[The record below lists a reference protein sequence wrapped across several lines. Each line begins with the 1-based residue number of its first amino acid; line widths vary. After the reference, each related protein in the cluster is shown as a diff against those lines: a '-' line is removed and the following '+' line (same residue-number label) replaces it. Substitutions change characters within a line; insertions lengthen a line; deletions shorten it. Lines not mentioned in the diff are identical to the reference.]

1 MKARVFL
8 VILIAGIT
16 VLAFSCGPG
25 RDPKTA
31 DLAPNAHM
39 VTAEEVIQTTM
50 YTYVRVS
57 SDGRD
62 YWVAINKTD
71 IKEGETYYWSVGS
84 EMNDFTSKELKRTF
98 PSIFFIQDFTDQPIT
113 PTRRPPASGMTAEG
127 QPQVQQPT
135 QEFKSI
141 TVQKAKGGVTI
152 AELFTSGGTYAG
164 KKVKIRGEVVKFS
177 AGIMNRN
184 WVHLQDGT
192 RDGDKFDLTVTTQE
206 TVKPGDMVTFEG
218 TVAVKKDFGAGYF
231 YEVIVEDARLIEN

>member
-1 MKARVFL
+1 MKAGVFL
-8 VILIAGIT
+8 FTLIAGIAM
-16 VLAFSCGPG
+16 LSYSCGPG
-25 RDPKTA
+25 KHPKTA

-62 YWVAINKTD
+62 YWVAINKAD
-71 IKEGETYYWSVGS
+71 IKEGETYYWSVGA
-84 EMNDFTSKELKRTF
+84 EMNDFTSKELNRTF

-113 PTRRPPASGMTAEG
+113 PTRRMPGSAMTG
-127 QPQVQQPT
+127 QTQPQPQQPVA
-135 QEFKSI
+135 EFKNI
-141 TVQKAKGGVTI
+141 TVPKAKGGVTI
-152 AELFTSGGTYAG
+152 AELFTRSGDYAG

-177 AGIMNRN
+177 PGIMNRN

-192 RDGDKFDLTVTTQE
+192 RDGDHFDLTVTTQE
-206 TVKPGDMVTFEG
+206 TVKMGDVVTFEG

-231 YEVIVEDARLIEN
+231 YEVIVEDATVIR